1 MQKKICL
8 YCKQEYEPKRNRAN
22 QKFCCYEHS
31 QLYRAKNVNQYIS
44 KGDYT
49 EMVVQS
55 KKFGKQVVKI
65 NNSDVEKCKKCIWV
79 ISQCSKDLYVY
90 TAKTKYHPRMSLHR
104 YLTDCPKNLTVDHI
118 NRDTL
123 DNRLSNLRIC
133 TQTIQNINRVIGS
146 KNKSGYKNIS
156 YCSNHRYWRITFT
169 RYGKQKQIGTTKTLE
184 EAIKIR
190 DEYLKECGEL
200 GIKNY
205 DGRSEED
212 KRKESEDN
220 NAK

>member
-31 QLYRAKNVNQYIS
+31 QLYRAKNVNRYIS

-49 EMVVQS
+49 EIIVQS
-55 KKFGKQVVKI
+55 KKFGEQVVKI
-65 NNSDVEKCKKCIWV
+65 SNSDVEKCKKCIWV
-79 ISQCSKDLYVY
+79 VSECSRALYVY
-90 TAKTKYHPRMSLHR
+90 TAKTKLHPRMSLHR
-104 YLTDCPKNLTVDHI
+104 YLTDCPKGLTVDHI

-133 TQTIQNINRVIGS
+133 NQTIQGINRGLS
-146 KNKSGYKNIS
+146 NKNKSGYKNIC
-156 YCSNHRYWRITFT
+156 YDNVKKHWRVTFT
-169 RYGKQKQIGTTKTLE
+169 RFKQWKEIGTSKTLE
-184 EAIKIR
+184 GAIKIR
-190 DEYLKECGEL
+190 DEYLKEYGEL